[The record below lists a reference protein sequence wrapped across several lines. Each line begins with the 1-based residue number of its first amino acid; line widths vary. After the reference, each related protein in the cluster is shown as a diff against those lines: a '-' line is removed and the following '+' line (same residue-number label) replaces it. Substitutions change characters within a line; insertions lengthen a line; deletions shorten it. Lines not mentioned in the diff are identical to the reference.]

1 MSWVE
6 EKGNWKWFDENSKQ
20 LTGWFLSPEDNR
32 YYYLCSD
39 TVQTEWFQDS
49 DGRWYYFSPKKQ
61 IIDGKQYYLGQMIT
75 GWIEYNGKQ
84 CYLYDGS
91 RPDLGIYRGQ
101 LLQDGTYTMPYDS
114 NKKYTFDK
122 DGYLVE
128 NNNGI
133 SDKGAEFIAS
143 WEGFYSK
150 AYADP
155 YYGASVKD
163 YWTIG
168 FGTCYCSNPSAFP
181 NGLNSTCTRQ
191 EALKWLKEEADKC
204 YNKIKTD
211 LTNKGIFLS
220 SHQMDALSSFSF
232 NCGVNALFGSSL
244 YRYIIQ
250 GGTDANKI
258 KTYFR
263 MWNKANGQV
272 SKGLDRRR
280 IAEAEMFSYG
290 VYNNN

>member
-6 EKGNWKWFDENSKQ
+6 EKGNWKWFDENGKQ
-20 LTGWFLSPEDNR
+20 ITGWFLSSEDNR

-101 LLQDGTYTMPYDS
+101 LLQDGTYTMPYNP

-128 NNNGI
+128 DDSLV
-133 SDKGAEFIAS
+133 SDACIDFIKS
-143 WEGFYSK
+143 WEGY
-150 AYADP
+150 YAKP
-155 YYGASVKD
+155 YYDCVGVKTLGYGMTGEEIEGID
-163 YWTIG
+163 YVTEEQATQMLKDWINKKYAPPIKKDLDSKGVTLK
-168 FGTCYCSNPSAFP
+168 SNEFHS
-181 NGLNSTCTRQ
+181 LV
-191 EALKWLKEEADKC
+191 
-204 YNKIKTD
+204 
-211 LTNKGIFLS
+211 
-220 SHQMDALSSFSF
+220 SFAY
-232 NCGVNALFGSSL
+232 NCGVGALLGSTLYKNICNGVRDENTIISNFTAWSNGGGHRIEGL
-244 YRYIIQ
+244 YRRRCKE
-250 GGTDANKI
+250 AN
-258 KTYFR
+258 
-263 MWNKANGQV
+263 
-272 SKGLDRRR
+272 
-280 IAEAEMFSYG
+280 MFLYG
-290 VYNNN
+290 DYTGNN